1 MWEKK
6 TVLVIKDMFDEKN
19 CYKEFS
25 LDFAAAVT
33 PVVSAEFTDEDT
45 LLITYMSSDFYE
57 EKTKLLFY
65 S

>member
-6 TVLVIKDMFDEKN
+6 TVFVIKDMFDEKK

-33 PVVSAEFTDEDT
+33 PIVSAEFTDEDT
-45 LLITYMSSDFYE
+45 LFITYMSGDFYE